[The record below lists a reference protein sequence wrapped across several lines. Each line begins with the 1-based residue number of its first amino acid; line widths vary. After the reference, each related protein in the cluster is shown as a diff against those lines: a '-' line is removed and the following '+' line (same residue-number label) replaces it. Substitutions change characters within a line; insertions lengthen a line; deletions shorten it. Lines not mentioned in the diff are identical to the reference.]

1 MNSFQKKR
9 SSTSP
14 KILLFGFWGRQGG
27 GQLLR
32 SRYNDNMQ
40 PETIT
45 YLLELNRQF
54 YQTFAGSFAAT
65 RRRLQPGVLRAL
77 QHIPPQGCWLDL
89 GCGSGTLAAEWVRQR
104 RTGMYCGVDFSAAL
118 LEEAR
123 QALQA
128 AAPLP
133 AGLEM
138 RFTVADLGDPR
149 WTKPYAGQVWDGI
162 LSFAV
167 LHHIPGA
174 DQRLRLLREVRSLLP
189 EGAQFIFSVW
199 QFQHSPRLMA
209 RVLPWETVGHSA
221 NEMDEG
227 DTLLDWRQSQP
238 GEPGQPGLRYV
249 HLFSPVE
256 LAQLAAESG
265 FEMVDTFYS
274 DGKEKNLALYQVWK
288 AV

>member
-1 MNSFQKKR
+1 
-9 SSTSP
+9 
-14 KILLFGFWGRQGG
+14 
-27 GQLLR
+27 
-32 SRYNDNMQ
+32 MQ

-65 RRRLQPGVLRAL
+65 RRRLQPGVLKVL
-77 QHIPPQGCWLDL
+77 QRIPLNGRWLDL
-89 GCGSGTLAAEWVRQR
+89 GCGSGTLAAEWAQQG
-104 RTGMYCGVDFSAAL
+104 RTGMYCGVDFSTAL

-128 AAPLP
+128 AAPQP
-133 AGLEM
+133 VDLEV
-138 RFTVADLGDPR
+138 RFAVADLGDPQ
-149 WTKPYAGQVWDGI
+149 WTEPYAGQAWDGI

-174 DQRLRLLREVRSLLP
+174 EQRLRLLREVRTLLH

-209 RVLPWETVGHSA
+209 RVLPWDTAGRCA
-221 NEMDEG
+221 DEMEEG
-227 DTLLDWRQSQP
+227 DTLLDWRQNQP
-238 GEPGQPGLRYV
+238 GEPDQPGLRYV
-249 HLFSPVE
+249 HLFNPAE
-256 LAQLAAESG
+256 LALLAAESG
-265 FEMVDTFYS
+265 FEMVDEFYS
-274 DGKEKNLALYQVWK
+274 DGKEKRLALYQAWR